1 MHKPVW
7 GDNKQN
13 LNNSKILL
21 VYRLPADSECV
32 IFFQNPASTMRR
44 QDQLKHVQQSLKITE
59 EIWTELKEGKID
71 PNTHGIK
78 YEGPD
83 GEKSGKKEYLKDVI
97 DRVNAAGK
105 AIDYKNIVAELLKGD
120 GYLSYI
126 PIVQKC
132 FLKKGG
138 TTLL

>member
-7 GDNKQN
+7 GGNKQK
-13 LNNSKILL
+13 LGNSKILL
-21 VYRLPADSECV
+21 VYRLPTDNECV
-32 IFFQNPASTMRR
+32 IFFQNPSSTMRR

-59 EIWTELKEGKID
+59 EIWTELKAGEID
-71 PNTHGIK
+71 PNVHVIE

-83 GEKSGKKEYLKDVI
+83 GEKSGKKECLKDVV

-105 AIDYKNIVAELLKGD
+105 VVDYKSVVAELLKGN

-126 PIVQKC
+126 PIIQKC
-132 FLKKGG
+132 SLRKEE
-138 TTLL
+138 LH